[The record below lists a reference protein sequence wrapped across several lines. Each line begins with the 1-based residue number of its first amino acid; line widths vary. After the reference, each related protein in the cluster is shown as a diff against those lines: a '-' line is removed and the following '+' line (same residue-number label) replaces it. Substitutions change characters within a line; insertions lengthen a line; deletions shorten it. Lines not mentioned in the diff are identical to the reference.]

1 MNPEQ
6 VYRLLDV
13 AMQRLGP
20 RYEVLR
26 LGTSYRHPDGSHY
39 SLLRRQL
46 MEAAEAV
53 STRFIGEI
61 TEAPATASRRGPEP
75 LTREALQ
82 ALFDYGAHDIEAM
95 RVAVAGAAVASTP
108 NSVSNELVAAR
119 DAAINELPPRQ
130 RDIQRAVRESQATA
144 RGAMTVRTMPGLPPG
159 HIFATTEPVPVW
171 SWPRSGGVRPPA
183 LEEEVGEG
191 AAKEEKPQEDK
202 SRWDF

>member
-13 AMQRLGP
+13 AMQHLGP

-53 STRFIGEI
+53 SARFVGEVI
-61 TEAPATASRRGPEP
+61 EAPVTAPRQGPEP

-82 ALFDYGAHDIEAM
+82 ALFDRTNA
-95 RVAVAGAAVASTP
+95 
-108 NSVSNELVAAR
+108 
-119 DAAINELPPRQ
+119 
-130 RDIQRAVRESQATA
+130 
-144 RGAMTVRTMPGLPPG
+144 AMTVRTMPGLPPG
-159 HIFATTEPVPVW
+159 HVYVTAELVPVGQPLPW
-171 SWPRSGGVRPPA
+171 TD
-183 LEEEVGEG
+183 EEEVDEG
-191 AAKEEKPQEDK
+191 AAEEEKPQEDK